1 METIEGRAS
10 FISTRL
16 SVVKSRTTFQWS
28 HLNIPSSGD
37 ISFKSST
44 GSCDTQERHLQLI
57 MLAALLR
64 RISRLPSQSP
74 IEAITFFFVLVT
86 LVYFQLLQAVQ
97 DSEM

>member
-1 METIEGRAS
+1 MQS
-10 FISTRL
+10 KPFFIVLKLLYTL
-16 SVVKSRTTFQWS
+16 
-28 HLNIPSSGD
+28 LGGD
-37 ISFKSST
+37 IFVSRPVVNRLPSDRRYSAT
-44 GSCDTQERHLQLI
+44 SGIT